1 MHIILRSRPLL
12 ALLLGLLVGCTPFP
26 CRDHDDIRCLVL
38 VQGEP
43 HLVDGALCDLDL
55 SELLLRQL
63 QDVELAHLL
72 ILSIRRAFRPVV
84 RGGRREGARYLLGGE
99 EGGASHC

>member
-1 MHIILRSRPLL
+1 
-12 ALLLGLLVGCTPFP
+12 
-26 CRDHDDIRCLVL
+26 
-38 VQGEP
+38 
-43 HLVDGALCDLDL
+43 L

-84 RGGRREGARYLLGGE
+84 RGGRREGARYLLSGE